1 MVQLDL
7 LGQVPSP
14 ESLCGLDQYCP
25 PSGEI
30 LKREMALTQRNGVLS
45 KDTDTWAT
53 ETMEYLGSL
62 EDPCVC
68 CQLSRAD
75 SL

>member
-45 KDTDTWAT
+45 KDTDRWAT
-53 ETMEYLGSL
+53 ETMGITRVGRDL
-62 EDPCVC
+62 DTKPPP
-68 CQLSRAD
+68 
-75 SL
+75 